1 MKKSRLWIFDES
13 IGMMKDLSER
23 KKPPNFKLFRPELA
37 AGIFHSTKTNYRF
50 NMYCSSCEDESNQ
63 FSDPIK

>member
-1 MKKSRLWIFDES
+1 
-13 IGMMKDLSER
+13 MMKDLSER